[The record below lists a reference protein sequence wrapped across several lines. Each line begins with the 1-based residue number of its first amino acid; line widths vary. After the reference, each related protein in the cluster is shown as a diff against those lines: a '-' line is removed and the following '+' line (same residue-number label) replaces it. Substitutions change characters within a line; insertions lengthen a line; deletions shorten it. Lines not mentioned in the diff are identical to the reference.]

1 MDDMDQRLEL
11 QHFGE
16 GGPIAEVDCHAR
28 PLAGEATRRVGF
40 FDAPVSR

>member
-16 GGPIAEVDCHAR
+16 GGPIAEVEEFLQDYRLTTA
-28 PLAGEATRRVGF
+28 AA
-40 FDAPVSR
+40 